1 MGCMK
6 DEDLALLEIVRQRLE
21 KLQKLREEERSL
33 GLYSLSLYDL
43 ENDIYPE
50 EDTDTFRDWTGE
62 D

>member
-1 MGCMK
+1 MK

-21 KLQKLREEERSL
+21 RLERMNKLREEEKSL
-33 GLYSLSLYDL
+33 GLYDL
-43 ENDIYPE
+43 PEDIYPE

>member
-21 KLQKLREEERSL
+21 KLQKEGGAVPAPE
-33 GLYSLSLYDL
+33 
-43 ENDIYPE
+43 DIYPE

>member
-21 KLQKLREEERSL
+21 KLKNGGETVPPPE
-33 GLYSLSLYDL
+33 
-43 ENDIYPE
+43 DIYPNHDT
-50 EDTDTFRDWTGE
+50 EDE